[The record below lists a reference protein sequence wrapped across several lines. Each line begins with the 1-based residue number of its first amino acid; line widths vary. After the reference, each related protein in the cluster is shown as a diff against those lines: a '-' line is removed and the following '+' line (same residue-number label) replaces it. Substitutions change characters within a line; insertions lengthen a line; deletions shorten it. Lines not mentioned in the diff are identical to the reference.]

1 MDAQGRGR
9 ADDIDPADQ
18 WVLNPNTGE
27 YELRLGPSAPQ
38 SAVPGPRRPRSSD
51 AAPPARGRKEAA
63 GRPRREGS
71 GREGSGREAARREG
85 AGREGARREG
95 AGRENRSRETGRRDP
110 QGREAA
116 RREGAAREGAGR
128 AVPPPRRRRGAP
140 EEPPP
145 GRRGR
150 RPVKK
155 SSKGKKILLWT
166 GGTMAFVLVA
176 GAGAAYLYVQHL
188 NDNIASV
195 SDDGA
200 STGGFEKDKAINIL
214 LIGTDK
220 RTGKGNESYGDAGS
234 VGHADTTILL
244 HVSKDRS
251 NATALSIP
259 RDLIVDV
266 PDCPTTQDD
275 GSQKVIPGTQRVR
288 FNTSL
293 GQDGRTPSC
302 TMRTVT
308 ELTGVKPDNFMVAD
322 FNAVKTLTSAVGG
335 VEVCL
340 GKDIDDP
347 DSHLKLSKGTHT
359 IEGEQA
365 LAFVRTRHAVGFG
378 GDLSR
383 IGLQQQ
389 FLSALMRKLKSN
401 DTLTSPQKM
410 LDLAEAGTEA
420 LTVDSQL
427 DSIGKL
433 KDLGLELGKLNVKN
447 LTFTTV
453 PVIDNPT
460 EKVKATVVLDDS
472 KATQVFN
479 MIRNDVSFTAVK
491 QKKKK
496 EAAAVAARLKGSKAP
511 ASEVRV
517 RILNGGAVSGSAQK
531 MLQYLQVEEGVTK
544 SENAGNAPEALKRT
558 TLEYAPEQAGQ
569 ARRLAAIMGLSGSAM
584 KPGDSVTNSQGL
596 PAITLTLG
604 KDFEGAGVPLTAPD
618 KAPEG
623 VDKSTADK
631 VECAK

>member
-9 ADDIDPADQ
+9 ADDVDPADQ

-38 SAVPGPRRPRSSD
+38 SGVPAPRRPRSSET
-51 AAPPARGRKEAA
+51 APPVRGRNEARGRTEAP
-63 GRPRREGS
+63 G
-71 GREGSGREAARREG
+71 
-85 AGREGARREG
+85 
-95 AGRENRSRETGRRDP
+95 RSRPETP
-110 QGREAA
+110 
-116 RREGAAREGAGR
+116 GR
-128 AVPPPRRRRGAP
+128 AVPPQRRRRGAP
-140 EEPPP
+140 EEPLP

-150 RPVKK
+150 RPAKQA
-155 SSKGKKILLWT
+155 SKGKKVLLWT

-176 GAGAAYLYVQHL
+176 GAGAAYFYIEHL
-188 NDNIASV
+188 NNNIASV

-200 STGGFEKDKAINIL
+200 STGGFSKDKAINIL

-220 RTGKGNESYGDAGS
+220 RTGKGNDNYGDAGS

-259 RDLIVDV
+259 RDLITDI
-266 PDCPTTQDD
+266 PDCPTTQAD
-275 GSQKVIPGTQRVR
+275 GTQKIIPGTRQVR

-335 VEVCL
+335 VEVCV
-340 GKDIDDP
+340 GKDLDDP
-347 DSHLKLSKGTHT
+347 DSHLKLSKGMHT

-401 DTLTSPQKM
+401 DTLTSPSKM
-410 LDLAEAGTEA
+410 LDLAEAGTKA

-433 KDLGLELGKLNVKN
+433 KDLGLELGKLNTKN
-447 LTFTTV
+447 LTFTTT

-460 EKVKATVVLDDS
+460 EKVKATVVLNES
-472 KATQVFN
+472 TAPQVFD
-479 MIRNDVSFTAVK
+479 MIKNDVSFTAVK
-491 QKKKK
+491 EQKKK
-496 EAAAVAARLKGSKAP
+496 EAAAVAARLKGTKAP
-511 ASEVRV
+511 ASDVRV
-517 RILNGGAVSGSAQK
+517 RILNGGAVAGSAQETLSW
-531 MLQYLQVEEGVTK
+531 LQNEEGVTK
-544 SENAGNAPEALKRT
+544 SENAGNAPAELAKT
-558 TLEYAPEQAGQ
+558 TLEYAPDQADQ
-569 ARRLAAIMGLSGSAM
+569 ARRLADIMGLSGSAM
-584 KPGDSVTNSQGL
+584 KPGKSVTNDQGL
-596 PAITLTLG
+596 PAMTLTLG
-604 KDFEGAGVPLTAPD
+604 KDFEGAGVSLTAPT

-623 VDKSTADK
+623 VQKSTADK

>member
-1 MDAQGRGR
+1 VDAQGRGR
-9 ADDIDPADQ
+9 ADDVDPADQ
-18 WVLNPNTGE
+18 WVLNPDTGE
-27 YELRLGPSAPQ
+27 YELRLPPSSPQ
-38 SAVPGPRRPRSSD
+38 SGVPSPRRPPAPD
-51 AAPPARGRKEAA
+51 AGRPARGRSEA
-63 GRPRREGS
+63 P
-71 GREGSGREAARREG
+71 
-85 AGREGARREG
+85 
-95 AGRENRSRETGRRDP
+95 GRRRP
-110 QGREAA
+110 GTP
-116 RREGAAREGAGR
+116 GR

-140 EEPPP
+140 EEPLP

-150 RPVKK
+150 RPAKK
-155 SSKGKKILLWT
+155 AAKGKKVLLWT
-166 GGTMAFVLVA
+166 GGAMAFVLVA
-176 GAGAAYLYVQHL
+176 GAGAAYFYVEHL
-188 NDNIASV
+188 NGNIASV

-200 STGGFEKDKAINIL
+200 STGGFQKDKAINIL

-220 RTGKGNESYGDAGS
+220 RTGKGNESYGDSGS

-266 PDCPTTQDD
+266 PDCPTTQED
-275 GSQKVIPGTQRVR
+275 GSQKIIPGTRQVR

-401 DTLTSPQKM
+401 DTLTSPSKM
-410 LDLAEAGTEA
+410 LDLAEAGTKA

-433 KDLGLELGKLNVKN
+433 KDLGLELGKLNTKN

-453 PVIDNPT
+453 PVIDNPA
-460 EKVKATVVLDDS
+460 EKVKATVVLNES
-472 KATQVFN
+472 TAPQVFE
-479 MIRNDVSFTAVK
+479 MIQNDVSFTAVK
-491 QKKKK
+491 EQKKK
-496 EAAAVAARLKGSKAP
+496 EAAAVSARLKGSKAP

-517 RILNGGAVSGSAQK
+517 RILNGGAIAGSAQET
-531 MLQYLQVEEGVTK
+531 LSWLQVEEGVTK
-544 SENAGNAPEALKRT
+544 SENAGNAPAALAKT
-558 TLEYAPEQAGQ
+558 TLEYAPDQAAQ
-569 ARRLAAIMGLSGSAM
+569 ARRLADIMGLSGSAM
-584 KPGDSVTNSQGL
+584 KPGESVDNAQGL
-596 PAITLTLG
+596 PAMTLTLG
-604 KDFEGAGVPLTAPD
+604 KDFKGAGTSLTVPS

-623 VDKSTADK
+623 VQKSTADK
-631 VECAK
+631 VECAQ